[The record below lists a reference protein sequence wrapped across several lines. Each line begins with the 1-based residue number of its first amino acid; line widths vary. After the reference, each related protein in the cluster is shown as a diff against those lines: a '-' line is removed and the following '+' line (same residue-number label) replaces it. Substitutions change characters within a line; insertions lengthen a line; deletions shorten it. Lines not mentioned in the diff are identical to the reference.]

1 MVLMMISLA
10 VQMILLY
17 YKPFDSIIENRLSL
31 FNEILVMIYL
41 YLIIGITDVNVDL
54 DLRDIIGWC
63 LLGLVLLSFAA
74 NFLKM
79 IVMIGI
85 KCYRVRKTR
94 IEME

>member
-41 YLIIGITDVNVDL
+41 YLLIGITDVNVDL

-85 KCYRVRKTR
+85 KWFRVRKTR
-94 IEME
+94 VEME